1 MIADIM
7 DKHFYVAIKI
17 LFSKVIN
24 NFILHVEFQFLLIL
38 PRKEIDNILSAHFF
52 SGHFFF

>member
-1 MIADIM
+1 M